1 MPAFPPGAASAAAPR
16 AAAPVVRLA
25 RNAAVWLRDAATL
38 PLALRVP
45 RDWITL
51 SLERGIAEAPP
62 ALPSFLLRA
71 RAPLSLLELDVG
83 LARAAGDP
91 RVRGV
96 LVRIGAGKLGFARAA
111 SLARAFARLR
121 SAGKRVV
128 VWAASTGN
136 AGAWL
141 GGLADRFWL
150 APEGRLELV
159 GVRAESVFLRRALD
173 RLRVRPDVHATGPYK
188 SAGEMLERD
197 SLSAPAR
204 EALESVVDD
213 LFETLV
219 AGLAA
224 GRAGSTERARAWID
238 GGPYLAAEAEAAG
251 IVDGLAYGDELPA
264 KLAALEGDA
273 EPDAEPGADT
283 APREARLISLA
294 TYLRVA
300 RRRFVWQPVRTGAA
314 EIAVVPLLGA
324 IRPGSGEPT
333 GLVGVLRALRD
344 RPQVRAVVL
353 RIDSPGGEPLASDL
367 LWRAV
372 RLLSEKKPVVASLG
386 DTAASGGYYV
396 AMAAH
401 EIVADPCSLTGSI
414 GVVLA
419 GLEID
424 GLLDWLGVSLDGVQR
439 GKHAGIHDLARPRTP
454 EERAHLH
461 RQVETIYKSFVA
473 KTAKC
478 RARTEAEIEA
488 VAGGRVWTG
497 RRARER
503 GLVDSL
509 GGLDHALVRARSLA
523 GLASDA
529 GEARYY
535 TLNARPWERL
545 LVRRPLETHA
555 HAPEPELSCPIRIP
569 LR

>member
-1 MPAFPPGAASAAAPR
+1 MPAGAKGGASAAAQV
-16 AAAPVVRLA
+16 ARLA
-25 RNAAVWLRDAATL
+25 RNAAGWLRDAATL
-38 PLALRVP
+38 PLELRVP
-45 RDWITL
+45 RDWIVL
-51 SLERGIAEAPP
+51 SLERGIAEAPA
-62 ALPSFLLRA
+62 ALPSFLLRE
-71 RAPLSLLELDVG
+71 RAALPLLAIELG
-83 LARAAGDP
+83 LARAARDAQ
-91 RVRGV
+91 VRGV
-96 LVRIGAGKLGFARAA
+96 VVRLGEAQLGFARAA
-111 SLARAFARLR
+111 ELARAFARLR

-159 GVRAESVFLRRALD
+159 GLRIDSLFLRRALD
-173 RLRVRPDVHATGPYK
+173 RLRVRPDVFAAGTYN

-204 EALESVVDD
+204 EALEAVIDD
-213 LFETLV
+213 LYESLV

-224 GRAGSTERARAWID
+224 GRAGSAERARAWID

-251 IVDGLAYGDELPA
+251 IVTALVYGDELPA
-264 KLAALEGDA
+264 KLAALEDDVEVDIA
-273 EPDAEPGADT
+273 EE
-283 APREARLISLA
+283 PREARLVALA
-294 TYLRVA
+294 TYLRVS
-300 RRRFVWQPVRTGAA
+300 RRRFVWQPIRASGA

-324 IRPGSGEPT
+324 IRPGAGEPS
-333 GLVGVLRALRD
+333 GLVGVLRALGERA
-344 RPQVRAVVL
+344 QVRAVVL

-372 RLLSEKKPVVASLG
+372 RLLAEKKPVVASLG

-424 GLLDWLGVSLDGVQR
+424 GLLDWLGISLDGVQR
-439 GKHAGIHDLARPRTP
+439 GKHARIHDLARPRTP
-454 EERAHLH
+454 EEHAHLH
-461 RQVETIYKSFVA
+461 RQVEGIYRSFVA
-473 KTAKC
+473 KTALC
-478 RARTEAEIEA
+478 RGRPEAEIEA
-488 VAGGRVWTG
+488 AARGRVWTG
-497 RRARER
+497 RQACQR

-509 GGLDHALVRARSLA
+509 GGLEDALIRARSLA
-523 GLASDA
+523 GLD
-529 GEARYY
+529 GDEGDARYY
-535 TLNARPWERL
+535 LLNARPWQRL
-545 LVRRPLETHA
+545 LARGPVETRA
-555 HAPEPELSCPIRIP
+555 HAPEPELTCPIRIP